1 MIWLLLVV
9 LAVLVIRWACRF
21 IDRAEETLIG
31 MWTERDDELDA
42 GRDISNN
49 LDI

>member
-9 LAVLVIRWACRF
+9 LAVLVIRWTCRF
-21 IDRAEETLIG
+21 INSAEETLIG
-31 MWTERDDELDA
+31 MWTERDDERDA
-42 GRDISNN
+42 DRDIANN

>member
-1 MIWLLLVV
+1 MIWLLLAV

-21 IDRAEETLIG
+21 IDRAEESMSG
-31 MWTERDDELDA
+31 TERDDARDA
-42 GRDISNN
+42 DRDIANN